1 MRAIDWADGRGR
13 IIDQTCPPA
22 EESYISLTS
31 VAELAEA
38 ISSLRVRGAPALG
51 VAGVLEVNG
60 TRVAPKDTLAYNPAF
75 DVAPAGL
82 VMAIVTE
89 VGTIRP
95 GEDDLRVLVEPAR
108 KTPGGGPS
116 AGLLP

>member
-13 IIDQTCPPA
+13 IIDQTCLPA
-22 EESYISLTS
+22 EESFISLTS

-38 ISSLRVRGAPALG
+38 ISSLRVRGAPAPG

-60 TRVAPKDTLAYNPAF
+60 TRAYNTAF

-89 VGTIRP
+89 VGTIRL
-95 GEDDLRVLVEPAR
+95 GEDDLRAPVEPAR